1 MTPMSATA
9 PDTAAPPVVKQ
20 APVVEISGLWSVFHT
35 AGVDVVVHKD
45 LNLTVPH
52 GEMLAIVGGSGSG
65 KTVLLRQ
72 ILGLQTPSRGSV
84 TVLEVTTEAVVPCPR
99 LSVLGLTRSP

>member
-35 AGVDVVVHKD
+35 AGVDVV
-45 LNLTVPH
+45 
-52 GEMLAIVGGSGSG
+52 
-65 KTVLLRQ
+65 
-72 ILGLQTPSRGSV
+72 
-84 TVLEVTTEAVVPCPR
+84 C
-99 LSVLGLTRSP
+99 TRT